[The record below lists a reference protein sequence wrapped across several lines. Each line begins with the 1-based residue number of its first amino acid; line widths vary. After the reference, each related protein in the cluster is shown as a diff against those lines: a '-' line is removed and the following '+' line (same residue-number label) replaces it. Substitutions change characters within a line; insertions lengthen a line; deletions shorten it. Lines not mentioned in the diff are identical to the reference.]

1 MNCKLEGI
9 LSANVTPF
17 KDNCKLD
24 EPGLRRL
31 IRGTQRVGVR
41 NVLDGIVV
49 SKFARFPADKFIFP
63 DCPKNVL
70 A

>member
-41 NVLDGIVV
+41 NVLGEIVS
-49 SKFARFPADKFIFP
+49 SKFAR
-63 DCPKNVL
+63 
-70 A
+70 